1 MLRIPT
7 VCYSELTMQCNYMF
21 LPVDYIG
28 TLFDKL
34 LEIEDKP
41 KMSTN
46 DPPLCKSFHHPVK
59 QEAIKEHQSRF
70 VS

>member
-1 MLRIPT
+1 M
-7 VCYSELTMQCNYMF
+7 VCYSKLTMQCNYMF

-28 TLFDKL
+28 TLFDK
-34 LEIEDKP
+34 P

-46 DPPLCKSFHHPVK
+46 DPPPLCKSFHQ

-70 VS
+70 VFIAIMFTIKLSS